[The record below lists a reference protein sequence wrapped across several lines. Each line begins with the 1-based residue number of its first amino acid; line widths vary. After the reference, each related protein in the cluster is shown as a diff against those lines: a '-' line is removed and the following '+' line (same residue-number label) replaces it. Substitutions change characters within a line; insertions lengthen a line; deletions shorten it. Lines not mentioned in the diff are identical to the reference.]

1 MITITIFDKYS
12 SRFAGESFDNSQEE
26 DVREFVNNIPFDFFK
41 RSTLGV
47 QYDGEIENE
56 EFLQF
61 LESL

>member
-1 MITITIFDKYS
+1 MITITIFDNYS
-12 SRFAGESFDNSQEE
+12 SKFAGESFDNSQEE
-26 DVREFVNNIPFDFFK
+26 EVRRFVNNVPLDIFK
-41 RSTLGV
+41 RSTLTV